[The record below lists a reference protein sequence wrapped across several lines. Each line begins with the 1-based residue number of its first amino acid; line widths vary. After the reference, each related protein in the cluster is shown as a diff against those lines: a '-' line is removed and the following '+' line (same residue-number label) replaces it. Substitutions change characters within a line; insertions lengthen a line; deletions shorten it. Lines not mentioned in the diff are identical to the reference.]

1 MATRPPLEKQRNS
14 QSERLKDEITRLKK
28 TMKRSRKINAYL
40 LTTSLFLSQALS
52 FNYPVFAAEGDVSI
66 AGQPVFTLQSG
77 SGATVAQRT
86 ETIQNN
92 LDNAL
97 VAVQDRSPSAVGI
110 TYVHSMPVITLGP
123 YQVLTVDQ
131 SDATFAKSTPAALAQ
146 QWADGIRQA
155 LGNKSGVESYV
166 TQLNSG
172 SGGPGAPPGQ
182 GSPQSAYAAPAP
194 PSGSHS
200 SGADQ
205 YNANPGQGF
214 AASTAGV
221 GGAPNTYL
229 GPSQGGYG
237 APPQGGYGAPPQA
250 GYGAPPQAGYGAPA
264 QGGYGAPAQ
273 GGYGAPSYRQGRV
286 AYAPAGQVIPIT
298 LQTSISTQV
307 ANTGDVIQASI
318 SQAVVLGDSQ
328 IPQGSVLVGQVTAA
342 EAGRRLARSGE
353 LGIKFNS
360 IRTPDGT
367 VTPITAHLVGGIAK
381 YHAVAG
387 QQDTVK
393 GEGLGNKIGSVAFR
407 GLIGAGGGAALGTG
421 VGAIAGGGYG
431 AGMGAWSGAAIG
443 GGLGAADSLL
453 LRKGKDVT
461 IKSGTA
467 MQIQLDAPVS
477 VSGVIPAGG
486 GY

>member
-1 MATRPPLEKQRNS
+1 
-14 QSERLKDEITRLKK
+14 
-28 TMKRSRKINAYL
+28 MKRSRKINAYL

-52 FNYPVFAAEGDVSI
+52 FNYPAFAAEGDVCI
-66 AGQPVFTLQSG
+66 GGQPVFTLHSG
-77 SGATVAQRT
+77 AGATVAQRT

-97 VAVQDRSPSAVGI
+97 VAVQDRSSNAVGI
-110 TYVHSMPVITLGP
+110 TYVHAMPVITLGP

-131 SDATFAKSTPAALAQ
+131 SDATFAQSTPAAVAQ

-155 LGNKSGVESYV
+155 LGNKSGVDSYV
-166 TQLNSG
+166 TQLNG
-172 SGGPGAPPGQ
+172 TPGGAVAPPGQ
-182 GSPQSAYAAPAP
+182 GSPQSAYAP
-194 PSGSHS
+194 PQGGSRPS
-200 SGADQ
+200 SYDQ
-205 YNANPGQGF
+205 YNANQSQAF
-214 AASTAGV
+214 TASTSGV

-237 APPQGGYGAPPQA
+237 APPQGGYGAPPQG
-250 GYGAPPQAGYGAPA
+250 GYGAPPQSGYGAPPQSGYGA
-264 QGGYGAPAQ
+264 PPQGGYGLPPQGGYGGGPQGGYGAQ
-273 GGYGAPSYRQGRV
+273 SYRQGRV
-286 AYAPAGQVIPIT
+286 AYAPAGQVIPVT

-307 ANTGDVIQASI
+307 AHTGDVIQASM

-353 LGIKFNS
+353 LGIKFTS

-367 VTPITAHLVGGIAK
+367 ETPITAHLVGGIAK
-381 YHAVAG
+381 YHPVAG

-393 GEGLGNKIGSVAFR
+393 GEGFGNKIGSVAFR

-477 VSGVIPAGG
+477 VAGVVPAGA